1 MTLQTD
7 FDHMLCQIFVFSHM
21 IIKAHKRE
29 SLLAIRCWAQT
40 TSALL
45 ESGKCLYTKSSMFTR
60 HKRSLFFLPRWQ
72 LPLQLAASDR
82 CAPVNRK
89 SFQEHTSWATE
100 QFALKTTLSFNHIYL
115 FLLKSTWLGCFARS
129 FELFISQFFMSF
141 VKKKEGRH
149 GLEHNSLS
157 SPIHFLIDQIHCIDF
172 LSLRCYMAVK
182 DTLARRCPSAILPWK
197 RKL

>member
-7 FDHMLCQIFVFSHM
+7 FDHVLCQIFVFSHM

-29 SLLAIRCWAQT
+29 SLLAIRCWAQA

-45 ESGKCLYTKSSMFTR
+45 ESGKCLFTKSNMFTR
-60 HKRSLFFLPRWQ
+60 HKRSLFFLPRWH

-100 QFALKTTLSFNHIYL
+100 QFALETTLSFNHICL
-115 FLLKSTWLGCFARS
+115 SLLKSTWLGCFARS

-141 VKKKEGRH
+141 VKKRRGDMA
-149 GLEHNSLS
+149 LNTTVY
-157 SPIHFLIDQIHCIDF
+157 PAPFIFL
-172 LSLRCYMAVK
+172 L
-182 DTLARRCPSAILPWK
+182 T
-197 RKL
+197 KLIV